1 NPNVDRHR
9 TERFRCR
16 VRGRLRSSVEGRE
29 LSQAANAASRAVSEL
44 LEKIRHFKVALKS
57 VTADTQSLRA
67 EIRAAEKDL
76 RVEKIEE
83 NLLTLSTR

>member
-1 NPNVDRHR
+1 M
-9 TERFRCR
+9 
-16 VRGRLRSSVEGRE
+16 
-29 LSQAANAASRAVSEL
+29 LSGFSFSCWAWVPFWFSRAVNAASRAVSEL